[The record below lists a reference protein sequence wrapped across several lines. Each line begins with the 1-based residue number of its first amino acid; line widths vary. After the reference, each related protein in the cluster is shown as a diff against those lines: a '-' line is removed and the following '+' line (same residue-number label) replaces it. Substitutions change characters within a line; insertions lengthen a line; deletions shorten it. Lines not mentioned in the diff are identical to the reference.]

1 MKTWIFGLKDWSNM
15 QSNELL
21 KKIRDQYLGPS
32 LSLSYKQPLHI
43 VSGQGQYLYDADG
56 KEYLDAVNNIQHVG
70 HCHPKLVEVAT
81 SQLQKLNTNTRY
93 LDETILN
100 YAQALADKLP
110 EGLDKFFFTNSGSE
124 SNDLA
129 LRLARH
135 YTNSLETIVLD
146 GAYHGHLISLI
157 EISPY
162 KYNGPGGQGKP
173 DHVHAVPMPDPF
185 RGKYRG
191 PDSGRSYRD
200 EVKKIIDKIRSSSKN
215 VSAFIAES
223 IMGCGGQLIPP
234 SNFLKEAY
242 DLIRGEG
249 GLCIADEVQ
258 IGLGRMG
265 EHFWG
270 FETQAIV
277 PDVVTI
283 GKSIGNGH
291 PLSVVVTTKD
301 VADRFNNGMEYFNS
315 FGGNPVS
322 CAIGHAVL
330 DIIEEEELQKNA
342 YKLGNIMLS
351 MLMELKEKH
360 DLIGDVRG
368 KGLFV
373 GIELISDLKSLKPAG
388 DMANH
393 IVDQMKDRG
402 ILLSTDGPDH
412 NVIKIKPPMV
422 FNNDNALFLI
432 ENLDDILS
440 RS

>member
-15 QSNELL
+15 PSNELL

-70 HCHPKLVEVAT
+70 HCHPKLVEVAS

-100 YAQALADKLP
+100 YAQALAVKLP

-173 DHVHAVPMPDPF
+173 GHVHAVPMPDPF

-242 DLIRGEG
+242 DLIREEG

-351 MLMELKEKH
+351 MLMELKEKY

>member
-1 MKTWIFGLKDWSNM
+1 
-15 QSNELL
+15 
-21 KKIRDQYLGPS
+21 
-32 LSLSYKQPLHI
+32 
-43 VSGQGQYLYDADG
+43 
-56 KEYLDAVNNIQHVG
+56 
-70 HCHPKLVEVAT
+70 
-81 SQLQKLNTNTRY
+81 
-93 LDETILN
+93 
-100 YAQALADKLP
+100 
-110 EGLDKFFFTNSGSE
+110 
-124 SNDLA
+124 
-129 LRLARH
+129 
-135 YTNSLETIVLD
+135 
-146 GAYHGHLISLI
+146 
-157 EISPY
+157 
-162 KYNGPGGQGKP
+162 
-173 DHVHAVPMPDPF
+173 
-185 RGKYRG
+185 
-191 PDSGRSYRD
+191 
-200 EVKKIIDKIRSSSKN
+200 
-215 VSAFIAES
+215 
-223 IMGCGGQLIPP
+223 MGCGGQLIPP

-242 DLIRGEG
+242 DLIRDEG